1 MGAMSLDEILIS
13 KLTKI
18 NNING
23 DILKI
28 IKKSDEN
35 FKEFGEA
42 YLSSIKFK
50 AIKGWKLHS
59 QMIMNLVVP
68 VGSVRFVFFLDDD
81 KTEKNFRIEE
91 LSGSKGNRL
100 TIPPGIWFGFQGL
113 SKPDN
118 LVLNIAS
125 MEHDENE
132 IRRKELNEIKFS
144 W

>member
-35 FKEFGEA
+35 FTEFGEA

-81 KTEKNFRIEE
+81 KTEK
-91 LSGSKGNRL
+91 
-100 TIPPGIWFGFQGL
+100 
-113 SKPDN
+113 
-118 LVLNIAS
+118 
-125 MEHDENE
+125 
-132 IRRKELNEIKFS
+132 
-144 W
+144 